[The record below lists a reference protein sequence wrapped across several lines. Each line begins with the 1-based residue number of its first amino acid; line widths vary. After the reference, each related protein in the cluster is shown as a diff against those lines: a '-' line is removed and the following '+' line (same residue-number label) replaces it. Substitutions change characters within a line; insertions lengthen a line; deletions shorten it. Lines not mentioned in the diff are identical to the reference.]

1 MSVGTLLMEFI
12 PLSSAGE
19 FDFFTDLDLL
29 HEGETFT
36 VTVLNET
43 LTYRIDQ
50 ILIVEPNELS
60 ALNIVPGEDYCTL
73 ITCTPYGINT
83 HRILVRGTRIETEE
97 EQNAVIIIPEAV
109 RIPNYIAI
117 PAVAVPI
124 LFLLLL
130 FSMFVMPRKKKS
142 RTDEEILESIKNENI
157 E

>member
-1 MSVGTLLMEFI
+1 M
-12 PLSSAGE
+12 
-19 FDFFTDLDLL
+19 
-29 HEGETFT
+29 
-36 VTVLNET
+36 
-43 LTYRIDQ
+43 
-50 ILIVEPNELS
+50 EPNELS
-60 ALNIVPGEDYCTL
+60 ALNVVPSEDYCTL

-97 EQNAVIIIPEAV
+97 EESAVIIIPEAI

-130 FSMFVMPRKKKS
+130 FSMFVMPNKRKNM
-142 RTDEEILESIKNENI
+142 TDEEILESIKQENI